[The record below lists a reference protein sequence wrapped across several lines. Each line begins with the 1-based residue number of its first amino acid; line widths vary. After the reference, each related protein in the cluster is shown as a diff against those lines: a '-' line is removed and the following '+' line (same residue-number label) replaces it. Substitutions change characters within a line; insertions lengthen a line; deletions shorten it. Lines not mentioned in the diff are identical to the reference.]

1 MEAYI
6 YMLAKY
12 PVTKEQ
18 ISVIAP
24 TPKEVI
30 WNACK

>member
-1 MEAYI
+1 H
-6 YMLAKY
+6 